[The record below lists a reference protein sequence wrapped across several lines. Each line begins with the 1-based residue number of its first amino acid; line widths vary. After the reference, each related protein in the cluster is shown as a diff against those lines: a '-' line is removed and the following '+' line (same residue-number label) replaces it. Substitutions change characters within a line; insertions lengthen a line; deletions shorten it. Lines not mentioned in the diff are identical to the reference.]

1 MRGPM
6 SSCSRSQPRKTATR
20 GLRYFP
26 SLDMSDVAPSEQC
39 MNATL
44 QFLTDETGQKTA
56 VVLPLADY
64 EKLIED
70 LEDLAVVAERREE
83 PTVSHEQ
90 LKAEL
95 KRDGLR

>member
-1 MRGPM
+1 M
-6 SSCSRSQPRKTATR
+6 
-20 GLRYFP
+20 
-26 SLDMSDVAPSEQC
+26 
-39 MNATL
+39 L
-44 QFLTDETGQKTA
+44 QFLTDETEQKTA

-83 PTVSHEQ
+83 PTVSPEQ

-95 KRDGLR
+95 TRDGLR